1 MCSLS
6 SGHFYLDNKIKQE
19 FTHSG
24 HLEIEA
30 NKSENLHPP
39 ATVLKFLI
47 MYKIIYHYFFKS
59 IFILFNI
66 FFKY

>member
-6 SGHFYLDNKIKQE
+6 SGHFHWNNKIQCE

-30 NKSENLHPP
+30 NKLENLHPP
-39 ATVLKFLI
+39 ATHFLSCI
-47 MYKIIYHYFFKS
+47 TLFII
-59 IFILFNI
+59 IFLNQYLF
-66 FFKY
+66 